1 MILGMIRLGPL
12 ALLALCSVAVMPSPA
27 AAQFYRYV
35 DESGQ
40 VYFVEGI
47 ENVPPQHRGRA
58 VPLGL
63 RNAPPAPAPSAD
75 GKSEATVK
83 TAATGGTTIKYNP
96 GQRIMVDV
104 RINGGGAATLLLD
117 TGADRTLISPRAL
130 QAAGVAITRPVAT
143 GRMTG
148 VTGTD
153 QVQYVVVDSLAVGE
167 ARVGKMPVASYE
179 MPGVQGDGL
188 LGRDFLDQF
197 KLSID
202 SGTGVVTLQPK

>member
-1 MILGMIRLGPL
+1 MIGGMIRLRPL
-12 ALLALCSVAVMPSPA
+12 ALVLLVSAAVLPSPA

-35 DESGQ
+35 DDSGH
-40 VYFVEGI
+40 VYFVEGL
-47 ENVPPQHRGRA
+47 ENVPMQHRGRA

-63 RNAPPAPAPSAD
+63 RNSPAAPAPSAD
-75 GKSEATVK
+75 GKPDAAVK
-83 TAATGGTTIKYNP
+83 SAATGGTTIKYSP

-130 QAAGVAITRPVAT
+130 QAAGVSLTRPVGT
-143 GRMTG
+143 GSMTG
-148 VTGTD
+148 VTGSD

-197 KLSID
+197 KLNID
-202 SGTGVVTLQPK
+202 SRSGVVTLDPK